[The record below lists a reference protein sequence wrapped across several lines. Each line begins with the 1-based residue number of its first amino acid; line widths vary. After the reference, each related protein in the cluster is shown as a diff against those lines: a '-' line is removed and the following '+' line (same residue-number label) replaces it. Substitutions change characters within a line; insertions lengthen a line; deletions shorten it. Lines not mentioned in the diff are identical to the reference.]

1 MSNMVILKSWIEGT
15 RPLLWNAFAL
25 NMLSG
30 EKKRKTGSAGN
41 NPEEWKQTVL
51 ATPENQLFIKGC
63 YIFSCLRDAAR
74 YTREGKGTL
83 QRSVA
88 ATLQILDEE
97 ILVDRFIPEEMYVT
111 PEAFYNAREKDVY
124 IDVCGVRNPTT
135 RGKNIRYRVAT
146 SLGWKCSFSLVFDN
160 TLVSKNAM
168 RSIIHDAGNLVGL
181 GDSRSI
187 GSGRFRVLEIEES
200 TYLSDAEKKSA

>member
-1 MSNMVILKSWIEGT
+1 MSNMVIFKSWIEGT

-25 NMLSG
+25 SMLTG

-51 ATPENQLFIKGC
+51 TTPEKQLFVKGS
-63 YIFSCLRDAAR
+63 YIFSCMRDAAR

-97 ILVDRFIPEEMYVT
+97 ILVDRFIPEEMYVS
-111 PEAFYNAREKDVY
+111 PEAFYNGKDRDVY

-135 RGKNIRYRVAT
+135 RGKNIRYRIAC
-146 SLGWKCSFSLVFDN
+146 SSGWKCSFSLVFDN

-187 GSGRFRVLEIEES
+187 GSGRFRVLKIEDS
-200 TYLSDAEKKSA
+200 AYLSDAETSSA

>member
-51 ATPENQLFIKGC
+51 ATPERRLFVKGS
-63 YIFSCLRDAAR
+63 YLYSCLREAAR
-74 YTREGKGTL
+74 FTKEGRGTL

-97 ILVDRFIPEEMYVT
+97 ILVNRFIPEDMYVT
-111 PEAFYNAREKDVY
+111 PEAFYNAKKKDVY
-124 IDVCGVRNPTT
+124 IDVCGVRNPAT
-135 RGKNIRYRVAT
+135 RGRNIRYRVAC
-146 SLGWKCSFSLVFDN
+146 SSGWKCSFSLVFDN
-160 TLVSKNAM
+160 TLVSQAAM
-168 RSIIHDAGNLVGL
+168 RSIICDAGNLVGL
-181 GDSRSI
+181 GDGRSI
-187 GSGRFRVLEIEES
+187 GLGRFQVVEIEEIP
-200 TYLSDAEKKSA
+200 YIFDAEKTAA

>member
-15 RPLLWNAFAL
+15 RPLLWNAFSVS
-25 NMLSG
+25 MLSA

-51 ATPENQLFIKGC
+51 ATPERRLFVKGS
-63 YIFSCLRDAAR
+63 YLYSCLREAAR
-74 YTREGKGTL
+74 FTKEGRGTL

-97 ILVDRFIPEEMYVT
+97 ILVNRFIPEEMFVT
-111 PEAFYNAREKDVY
+111 PEAFYNAKKKDVY
-124 IDVCGVRNPTT
+124 IDVCGVRNPAT
-135 RGKNIRYRVAT
+135 RGRNIRYRVAC
-146 SLGWKCSFSLVFDN
+146 SSGWKCSFSLVFDN
-160 TLVSKNAM
+160 TLVSKIAM

-187 GSGRFRVLEIEES
+187 GSGRFRVEKIEES
-200 TYLSDAEKKSA
+200 VYISDAEKTSA